1 MHLQYSTSVPFNEQ
15 KNGKVIIEDPKDKNI
30 HVCDFV
36 EACEVV
42 SSINSL
48 LDVDTRHIDVV
59 NTDVDIICQ
68 NMMIMV
74 YCWHNCRYP

>member
-30 HVCDFV
+30 HVCDFI

-48 LDVDTRHIDVV
+48 LDVDARHIDVV
-59 NTDVDIICQ
+59 NTESESKQERLERGHHAPARLIC
-68 NMMIMV
+68 
-74 YCWHNCRYP
+74 P